1 MTRLY
6 QKYVVF
12 VAFLFLIF
20 TGIFSLV
27 EANQNSSFMTQGND
41 ALDKGKYETAE
52 EFFEKALI
60 MRPENFLATR
70 ELAKV
75 KIKLNKLNEAL
86 SLLNNILK
94 LPISTGRNI
103 LIYMNDNVEPI
114 HAELIDETV
123 MAIDTSTNKEN
134 DEFSK
139 FLKDDLVEPIPH
151 YRVYLKKTGK
161 IKLLPKNKNRI
172 KYFGI
177 PSATREQITV
187 LKNKVKK
194 KIIASIKVTPK
205 EEMVRVDAGCFL
217 MGSNKGDLDE
227 VPVHKVCISTFKLGK
242 YEVMQK
248 NFQAVMGAN
257 PSENVGP
264 NHPVDSVSWIDARDY
279 CKKLGLRLPSE
290 AEWEYSARAGTKT
303 DFYWGSKVT
312 GKEAN
317 FCDKTCELNI
327 GDPFLSDKFRHTAPV
342 GSFPPNSF
350 GLFDMSGNVSE
361 WVQDWLDVE
370 KNYYMVSPETDPLGP
385 RAELDTCQGVCA
397 GAASMTHKIYRG
409 GSWNQMASEMRSANR
424 RESHFQ
430 LQAAGNGFRCAL
442 N

>member
-6 QKYVVF
+6 QSYVVF
-12 VAFLFLIF
+12 VALLFLIF

-27 EANQNSSFMTQGND
+27 EANQSLNLMTQGSD
-41 ALDKGKYETAE
+41 ALSKGKYEAAE
-52 EFFEKALI
+52 EFFKKALI
-60 MRPENFLATR
+60 IRPNNFLATR

-103 LIYMNDNVEPI
+103 LIYMNGSLEPI

-123 MAIDTSTNKEN
+123 MAINTSINKKN
-134 DEFSK
+134 NEFSK
-139 FLKDDLVEPIPH
+139 FLKDDLAEPVPH
-151 YRVYLKKTGK
+151 YRVYLKKTNK
-161 IKLLPKNKNRI
+161 IILLPKNENRI

-177 PSATREQITV
+177 PSATREQIIF
-187 LKNKVKK
+187 LKNKTKK
-194 KIIASIKVTPK
+194 KIIALIKVTPK
-205 EEMVRVDAGCFL
+205 EEMIRVDAGCFL
-217 MGSNKGDLDE
+217 MGSKNGDLDE
-227 VPVHKVCISTFKLGK
+227 IPVHKVCISTFKLGK

-248 NFQAVMGAN
+248 NFQAVMRAN

-317 FCDKTCELNI
+317 FCDKSCDLNI
-327 GDPFLSDKFRHTAPV
+327 RDPFLSDKFRHTAPV

-370 KNYYMVSPETDPLGP
+370 KNYYMVSPKTDPLGP
-385 RAELDTCQGVCA
+385 RSELDTCQGLCA

-409 GSWNQMASEMRSANR
+409 GAWNQTALEMRSANR

>member
-1 MTRLY
+1 M
-6 QKYVVF
+6 
-12 VAFLFLIF
+12 
-20 TGIFSLV
+20 
-27 EANQNSSFMTQGND
+27 
-41 ALDKGKYETAE
+41 
-52 EFFEKALI
+52 
-60 MRPENFLATR
+60 
-70 ELAKV
+70 
-75 KIKLNKLNEAL
+75 
-86 SLLNNILK
+86 
-94 LPISTGRNI
+94 
-103 LIYMNDNVEPI
+103 
-114 HAELIDETV
+114 
-123 MAIDTSTNKEN
+123 
-134 DEFSK
+134 
-139 FLKDDLVEPIPH
+139 
-151 YRVYLKKTGK
+151 
-161 IKLLPKNKNRI
+161 KNK
-172 KYFGI
+172 
-177 PSATREQITV
+177 T
-187 LKNKVKK
+187 KK

-205 EEMVRVDAGCFL
+205 EELVRVAAGCFQ
-217 MGSNKGDLDE
+217 MGSENGDLDE
-227 VPVHKVCISTFKLGK
+227 APVHKVCVSTFKLGK

-303 DFYWGSKVT
+303 DFYWGNKVT

-317 FCDKTCELNI
+317 FCDKSCELNI
-327 GDPFLSDKFRHTAPV
+327 RDPFFLDKFRHTAPV

-370 KNYYMVSPETDPLGP
+370 KNYYMVSPKNDPLGP

-409 GSWNQMASEMRSANR
+409 GAWNQMASEMRSANR

>member
-1 MTRLY
+1 MTKLY
-6 QKYVVF
+6 QSYLVFVVF
-12 VAFLFLIF
+12 QFLIF
-20 TGIFSLV
+20 TGIFSSA
-27 EANQNSSFMTQGND
+27 EANQSLNLMTQGSD
-41 ALDKGKYETAE
+41 ALAKGEHETAE
-52 EFFEKALI
+52 KFFEKALI
-60 MRPENFLATR
+60 IRPDNFLATR

-103 LIYMNDNVEPI
+103 LIYVNGSVEPI

-123 MAIDTSTNKEN
+123 MAIDTSINKEN

-139 FLKDDLVEPIPH
+139 FLKDSLVEPTPH

-161 IKLLPKNKNRI
+161 IKLLSKNKNRI

-177 PSATREQITV
+177 PSATREQIIV
-187 LKNKVKK
+187 LKNKTKK

-205 EEMVRVDAGCFL
+205 EELVRVAAGCFQ
-217 MGSNKGDLDE
+217 MGSENGDLDE
-227 VPVHKVCISTFKLGK
+227 APVHKVCISTFKLGK

-303 DFYWGSKVT
+303 DFYWGNKVT

-317 FCDKTCELNI
+317 FCDKSCELNI
-327 GDPFLSDKFRHTAPV
+327 RDPFFLDKFRHTAPV

-370 KNYYMVSPETDPLGP
+370 KNYYMVSPKNDPLGP

-409 GSWNQMASEMRSANR
+409 GAWNQMASEMRSANR

>member
-60 MRPENFLATR
+60 IRPDNFLATR
-70 ELAKV
+70 ELAQV

-86 SLLNNILK
+86 SLLNKILK

-103 LIYMNDNVEPI
+103 LIYMNGSLEPI
-114 HAELIDETV
+114 QAELIDEMV
-123 MAIDTSTNKEN
+123 MAIDTSINKEN
-134 DEFSK
+134 DEFRK
-139 FLKDDLVEPIPH
+139 FLKDDLVEPTPH
-151 YRVYLKKTGK
+151 YRVYLKKNGK

-177 PSATREQITV
+177 PSATREQIIV

-194 KIIASIKVTPK
+194 NIIASIKVKPK
-205 EEMVRVDAGCFL
+205 EEMVRIDAGCFL

-248 NFQAVMGAN
+248 NFQAVMRAN
-257 PSENVGP
+257 PSENVGH

-312 GKEAN
+312 GNEAN
-317 FCDKTCELNI
+317 FCDKACELNI
-327 GDPFLSDKFRHTAPV
+327 RDPFLSDKFRHTAPV

-370 KNYYMVSPETDPLGP
+370 KNYYMVSPKTDPLGP

-409 GSWNQMASEMRSANR
+409 GAWNQMASEMRSSNR